1 MKWLDSITDPMDKN
15 LSKLQEMVKDR
26 ESWHAAV
33 HGVQSVGHDL
43 ATEQQQ
49 LEKLCKQVLG
59 KYLHINQ
66 CQLLTVLGY
75 IKCPL

>member
-1 MKWLDSITDPMDKN
+1 MLQSMKSQRL
-15 LSKLQEMVKDR
+15 
-26 ESWHAAV
+26 
-33 HGVQSVGHDL
+33 GHDL